1 MRCHIRHLRASFYIY
16 SHNQQRITDIQL
28 YFSINSNKYWVI
40 WCHCRRVTNKICLYR
55 GVKMEKKKLP
65 VGIEIFNELIEKNYY
80 YVDKTLLIKDIVNE
94 GSKVTLFTRPR
105 RFGKSLNISM
115 LKNFFNI
122 DGDKSIFEGLDIS
135 KDKEFCNKY
144 MGKYPVISISL
155 KGVNGRTFEE
165 AVNRLRTIIGDE
177 TSRYKFLM
185 NSSKLDEEDK
195 NILGKLFAVDI
206 NGKTIYAMSND
217 EMISSLKTLTNLLFK
232 HFGQRVILL
241 IDEYD
246 VPLDKAHVN
255 GYYDDMVNL
264 IRNMFENA
272 LKTNENL
279 EFAVLTGCLRISKES
294 IFTGLNNFKLNSITS
309 NTFDE
314 AFGFTE
320 NDIKTM
326 LDYYELSDHAD
337 EIKEWYD
344 GYKIGK
350 SDIYCPWDVINY
362 CSDLYTGNKIF
373 PVDYWSNSSSNDIVR
388 EFVSIATGETISEI
402 EKLVAGETIKKRVR
416 EDLTYRDIDD
426 DIDNLWSVLFSTG
439 YLTGT
444 VEDDGRTYDLYIPN
458 LEVHDL
464 FVDQISRWFKNKVRM
479 DTSSA
484 EKFYHA
490 TLNGNCEVM
499 EKVLCKILSKS
510 ISIRDTFVKKDI
522 RENFYHGFMLGM
534 LQPYPE
540 IYSNREGGNGFSDIL
555 VVDDDA
561 DTAAILELK
570 YSETDALDVMEKDCR
585 EALEQ
590 IEKMKYAENP
600 RLRVIENIKKY
611 GISFNKKIACVR
623 MQ

>member
-1 MRCHIRHLRASFYIY
+1 
-16 SHNQQRITDIQL
+16 
-28 YFSINSNKYWVI
+28 
-40 WCHCRRVTNKICLYR
+40 
-55 GVKMEKKKLP
+55 MEKQKLP

-246 VPLDKAHVN
+246 VPLDKAHIN

-499 EKVLCKILSKS
+499 EKVLCKILK
-510 ISIRDTFVKKDI
+510 
-522 RENFYHGFMLGM
+522 
-534 LQPYPE
+534 
-540 IYSNREGGNGFSDIL
+540 IL
-555 VVDDDA
+555 
-561 DTAAILELK
+561 
-570 YSETDALDVMEKDCR
+570 
-585 EALEQ
+585 
-590 IEKMKYAENP
+590 
-600 RLRVIENIKKY
+600 
-611 GISFNKKIACVR
+611 KITKT
-623 MQ
+623 QTST

>member
-1 MRCHIRHLRASFYIY
+1 M
-16 SHNQQRITDIQL
+16 TD
-28 YFSINSNKYWVI
+28 
-40 WCHCRRVTNKICLYR
+40 RVLEKSLFTLSSLLYR
-55 GVKMEKKKLP
+55 HFEKK
-65 VGIEIFNELIEKNYY
+65 
-80 YVDKTLLIKDIVNE
+80 
-94 GSKVTLFTRPR
+94 
-105 RFGKSLNISM
+105 
-115 LKNFFNI
+115 
-122 DGDKSIFEGLDIS
+122 
-135 KDKEFCNKY
+135 
-144 MGKYPVISISL
+144 VII
-155 KGVNGRTFEE
+155 
-165 AVNRLRTIIGDE
+165 
-177 TSRYKFLM
+177 
-185 NSSKLDEEDK
+185 
-195 NILGKLFAVDI
+195 
-206 NGKTIYAMSND
+206 
-217 EMISSLKTLTNLLFK
+217 
-232 HFGQRVILL
+232 L

-246 VPLDKAHVN
+246 VPLDKAHVH
-255 GYYDDMVNL
+255 GYYDEMVGL
-264 IRNMFENA
+264 VRNMFSAA

-326 LDYYELSDHAD
+326 LDYYELSHHAD

-484 EKFYHA
+484 RDFYDA
-490 TLNGNCEVM
+490 MFTGNPEDMEYTLCD
-499 EKVLCKILSKS
+499 ILRKS
-510 ISIRDTFVKKDI
+510 ISIRDTFVKKEL
-522 RENFYHGFMLGM
+522 REKFYHGFMLGL
-534 LQPYPE
+534 LQSFPDV
-540 IYSNREGGNGFSDIL
+540 YSNRENGDGYSDIVIVNSKL
-555 VVDDDA
+555 RIASV
-561 DTAAILELK
+561 LELK
-570 YSETDALDVMEKDCR
+570 YSESDALDVMERTCK
-585 EALEQ
+585 EALQQ
-590 IEKMKYAENP
+590 IEKKKYAESP
-600 RLRVIENIKKY
+600 EYRLMKEIKKY
-611 GISFNKKIACVR
+611 GISFNKKLPA
-623 MQ
+623 

>member
-1 MRCHIRHLRASFYIY
+1 
-16 SHNQQRITDIQL
+16 
-28 YFSINSNKYWVI
+28 
-40 WCHCRRVTNKICLYR
+40 
-55 GVKMEKKKLP
+55 MEKKKLP
-65 VGIEIFNELIEKNYY
+65 VGIDDFEKVINNDYY
-80 YVDKTLLIKDIVNE
+80 YVDKSFLIKDIIRA
-94 GSKVTLFTRPR
+94 GSEVTLFTRPR
-105 RFGKSLNISM
+105 RFGKSLNMSM
-115 LKNFFNI
+115 LKNFFSV
-122 DGDKSIFEGLDIS
+122 DGNKTIFDNLGIS
-135 KDKEFCNKY
+135 KDTEFCDKY
-144 MGKYPVISISL
+144 MGKYPVIFISL
-155 KGVNGRTFEE
+155 KGVNGLNIKS
-165 AVNRLRTIIGDE
+165 AIDRLKYIIGFEADKFSFLKNSNKLSEDE
-177 TSRYKFLM
+177 KRDYE
-185 NSSKLDEEDK
+185 KLTERTVTADS
-195 NILGKLFAVDI
+195 
-206 NGKTIYAMSND
+206 IYAMSD
-217 EMISSLKTLTNLLFK
+217 AVLEMSLKTLSSLLKK
-232 HFGQRVILL
+232 HFGTNIIIL

-246 VPLDKAHVN
+246 VPLDKAHVH
-255 GYYDDMVNL
+255 GYYDEMVGL
-264 IRNMFENA
+264 VRNMFSAA

-484 EKFYHA
+484 RDFYDA
-490 TLNGNCEVM
+490 MFTGNPEDMEYTLCD
-499 EKVLCKILSKS
+499 ILRKS
-510 ISIRDTFVKKDI
+510 ISIRDTFVKKEL
-522 RENFYHGFMLGM
+522 REKFYHGFMLGL
-534 LQPYPE
+534 LQSFPDV
-540 IYSNREGGNGFSDIL
+540 YSNRENGDGYSDIVIVNSKL
-555 VVDDDA
+555 RIASV
-561 DTAAILELK
+561 LELK
-570 YSETDALDVMEKDCR
+570 YSESDALDVMERTCK
-585 EALEQ
+585 EALQQ
-590 IEKMKYAENP
+590 IEKKKYAESP
-600 RLRVIENIKKY
+600 EYRLMKEIKKY

-623 MQ
+623 MG

>member
-1 MRCHIRHLRASFYIY
+1 
-16 SHNQQRITDIQL
+16 
-28 YFSINSNKYWVI
+28 
-40 WCHCRRVTNKICLYR
+40 
-55 GVKMEKKKLP
+55 MENKKLP
-65 VGIEIFNELIEKNYY
+65 VGIDNFEKVINNNYY
-80 YVDKTLLIKDIVNE
+80 YVDKSFLIKDIVGA
-94 GSKVTLFTRPR
+94 GSEVTLFTRPR
-105 RFGKSLNISM
+105 RFGKSLNMSM

-246 VPLDKAHVN
+246 VPLDKAHIN

-320 NDIKTM
+320 NDIAEM